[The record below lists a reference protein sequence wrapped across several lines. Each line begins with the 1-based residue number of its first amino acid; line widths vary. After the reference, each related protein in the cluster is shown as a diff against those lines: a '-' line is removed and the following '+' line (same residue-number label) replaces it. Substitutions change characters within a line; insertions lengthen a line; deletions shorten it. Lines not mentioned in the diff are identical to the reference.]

1 MIDNYEYFHNLLS
14 SLLTAVQPS
23 FKTLICEEIM
33 SKLILHNTNLQGKHG
48 SQVNDPIQ
56 LKLNAH
62 SFTFNIT
69 VLLVEIPQRLL
80 VQR

>member
-1 MIDNYEYFHNLLS
+1 
-14 SLLTAVQPS
+14 
-23 FKTLICEEIM
+23 M
-33 SKLILHNTNLQGKHG
+33 SKLILHNTYLQGKHG